1 MLGKSNVTLSL
12 AKGAINR
19 GSDASLCSG
28 LDLEGQC
35 FAICFAIEDR
45 KEEVA
50 AFMEERKLESRG
62 NRELSPAVSVAI
74 Q

>member
-1 MLGKSNVTLSL
+1 MSGWSGETLSL
-12 AKGAINR
+12 AREAING

-35 FAICFAIEDR
+35 FAIWFAIEDR

-50 AFMEERKLESRG
+50 AFMEKRKLESRG